1 MKAASQELGLNE
13 TITVDYTVGETPL
26 FPKFLLLLTTAISLS
41 HQV

>member
-13 TITVDYTVGETPL
+13 TITLDYTIGETPL
-26 FPKFLLLLTTAISLS
+26 FSKFLLLQATAISLS